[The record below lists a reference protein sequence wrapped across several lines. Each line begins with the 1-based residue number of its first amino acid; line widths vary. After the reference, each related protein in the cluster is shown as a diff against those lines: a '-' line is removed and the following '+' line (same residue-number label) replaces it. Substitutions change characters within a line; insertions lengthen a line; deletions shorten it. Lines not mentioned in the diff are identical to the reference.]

1 MTDAV
6 GAAGAVGAAFTV
18 RGVAAETQ
26 VISTVD
32 LTVTLWRPGATPV
45 NVVAGPNAPPSRL

>member
-45 NVVAGPNAPPSRL
+45 NVVAGP